1 MHYAYPYELEVAP
14 DGVTLTFPD
23 VPGAITCGDTEADA
37 VARAEDALVSMLAAL
52 VDDGAPVPVPSRPD
66 GRPVAIVPLL
76 EAAKMALHSAM
87 LAGKVS
93 NVDLAHRLGVNEKA
107 VRRLRDP
114 LHRSHIGQ
122 VTDALR
128 MLGQRVGLE
137 VMDAAA

>member
-1 MHYAYPYELEVAP
+1 MQYAYPYEISTEA

-23 VPGAITCGDTEADA
+23 VSGAITCGATEAEA

-52 VDDGAPVPVPSRPD
+52 VDDGASVPVPSQPA
-66 GRPVAIVPLL
+66 GRPVAVVPLL
-76 EAAKMALHSAM
+76 EAAKLALHSAM

-93 NVDLAHRLGVNEKA
+93 NVELAGRLGIDEKA

-114 LHRSHIGQ
+114 LHRSHVGQ

-128 MLGQRVGLE
+128 ELGQRVGLE
-137 VMDAAA
+137 VVEAA